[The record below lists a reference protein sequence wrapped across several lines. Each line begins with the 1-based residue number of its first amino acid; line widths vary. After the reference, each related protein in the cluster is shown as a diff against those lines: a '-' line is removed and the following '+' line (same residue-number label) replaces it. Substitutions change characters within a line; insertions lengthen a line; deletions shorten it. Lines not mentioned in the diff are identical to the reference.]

1 MAASVGFV
9 ELVVVLLVVVVVV
22 VVVVVG
28 LLALSRIAT
37 GAGGVGVEPVVGTA
51 VKLAGLVLA
60 FAAAWSKMFS

>member
-1 MAASVGFV
+1 VLASVGFV
-9 ELVVVLLVVVVVV
+9 ELVVVVLVVVV

-37 GAGGVGVEPVVGTA
+37 GAGGVGVEPVGTV